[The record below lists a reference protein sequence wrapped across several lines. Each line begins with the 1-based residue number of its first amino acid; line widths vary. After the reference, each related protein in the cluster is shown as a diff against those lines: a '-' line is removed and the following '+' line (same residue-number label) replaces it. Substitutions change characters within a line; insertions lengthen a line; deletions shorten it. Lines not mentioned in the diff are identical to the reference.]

1 MIKLNRAQL
10 KLLVLILFII
20 ILSSVFF
27 FMYYDRNTKVSNLEE
42 QNIEDLKER
51 NSENIIKAQ
60 SYKVSSIRAIDDSDI
75 YVGNLDDNNLQVI
88 VYEDYSNSFS
98 AKYKES
104 LDKLVSEYGD
114 RVVLAFRPFSVSNNG
129 LSSEANQAIY
139 CAQDQNSYLDFREE
153 LLNRLNDSNLYK
165 DDLYVVAKDLNL
177 DTEQFSSCLQT
188 NKYLGKLSSVSK
200 EANDFGVFGAPTT
213 FVGSELVIGA
223 RDWQDSIDSNGEQIQ
238 GLKTIIDNHLSN

>member
-1 MIKLNRAQL
+1 M
-10 KLLVLILFII
+10 
-20 ILSSVFF
+20 
-27 FMYYDRNTKVSNLEE
+27 
-42 QNIEDLKER
+42 
-51 NSENIIKAQ
+51 
-60 SYKVSSIRAIDDSDI
+60 SSIRAIDDSDI

-153 LLNRLNDSNLYK
+153 LLNRLNDSNYIK
-165 DDLYVVAKDLNL
+165 M
-177 DTEQFSSCLQT
+177 FICCC
-188 NKYLGKLSSVSK
+188 
-200 EANDFGVFGAPTT
+200 
-213 FVGSELVIGA
+213 
-223 RDWQDSIDSNGEQIQ
+223 
-238 GLKTIIDNHLSN
+238 